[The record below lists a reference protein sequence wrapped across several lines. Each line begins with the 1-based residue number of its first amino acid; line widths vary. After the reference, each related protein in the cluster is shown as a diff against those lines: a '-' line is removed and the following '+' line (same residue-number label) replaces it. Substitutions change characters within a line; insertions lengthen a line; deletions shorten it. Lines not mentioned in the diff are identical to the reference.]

1 MSANSPPPNVSRPSA
16 SAVRLLVLEP
26 LGRSDCSPAPRK
38 GPSVCFLIPGEVQTL
53 AVSLHANGLER
64 HSGIPERRGSC
75 LLPDWPSGQRSER
88 GSIDMLQGWSSCV
101 VLIGSP
107 PQGLGFRS
115 KVTLGFLTGKLED
128 PEMILHSRD
137 DIS

>member
-1 MSANSPPPNVSRPSA
+1 M
-16 SAVRLLVLEP
+16 
-26 LGRSDCSPAPRK
+26 
-38 GPSVCFLIPGEVQTL
+38 
-53 AVSLHANGLER
+53 
-64 HSGIPERRGSC
+64 
-75 LLPDWPSGQRSER
+75 
-88 GSIDMLQGWSSCV
+88 SSCV